1 MRNVKS
7 DVWEIDDCR
16 YVTSYCM
23 DLYKEIVKLRPEWHS
38 DDDDKGVIKIVMT
51 GSSSDP
57 VEWRPFIGN
66 KNVVNFSAS
75 REG

>member
-1 MRNVKS
+1 MRNVKKRC
-7 DVWEIDDCR
+7 WEIDDCR
-16 YVTSYCM
+16 HVVLHL

-57 VEWRPFIGN
+57 VEWRHL
-66 KNVVNFSAS
+66 SATKT
-75 REG
+75 

>member
-1 MRNVKS
+1 MIVVMSRR
-7 DVWEIDDCR
+7 IA
-16 YVTSYCM
+16 M